1 MKIVN
6 ESKSKA
12 LCAHCLDKTQT
23 NDNCLGSTNPVNP
36 FEEPKMSTKDFKVA
50 SPPTQPEILSIR
62 GLSKPLTDRE
72 STAYDY
78 TVYWLSHDCLALDR
92 SPFLSRSLSLFP
104 SLPEAPSAQMK
115 EIFIGFCSDLSG
127 FVVRFLMAKY
137 ASRSP
142 AAPSLGPSSPR
153 SVYMVFIQICMFISL
168 MPNYEILPPA
178 APRSSQLS
186 AECFGQFKLVIMA
199 FLCTECIQI

>member
-1 MKIVN
+1 MWEMLGLWHVLSREFTNIQFGNANENASRQMKIVN

-62 GLSKPLTDRE
+62 GLSKPLRDRE

-78 TVYWLSHDCLALDR
+78 TVY
-92 SPFLSRSLSLFP
+92 
-104 SLPEAPSAQMK
+104 
-115 EIFIGFCSDLSG
+115 
-127 FVVRFLMAKY
+127 
-137 ASRSP
+137 
-142 AAPSLGPSSPR
+142 
-153 SVYMVFIQICMFISL
+153 
-168 MPNYEILPPA
+168 
-178 APRSSQLS
+178 
-186 AECFGQFKLVIMA
+186 
-199 FLCTECIQI
+199 

>member
-6 ESKSKA
+6 ESKLKA

-62 GLSKPLTDRE
+62 GLSKPLRE
-72 STAYDY
+72 REHCIWLHCLLIVS
-78 TVYWLSHDCLALDR
+78 WLSRTRSIALSLCL
-92 SPFLSRSLSLFP
+92 SLSVALFQRLLRHRWKK
-104 SLPEAPSAQMK
+104 SLLVSVV
-115 EIFIGFCSDLSG
+115 ILSG

-178 APRSSQLS
+178 A
-186 AECFGQFKLVIMA
+186 AECFGQFQLVIMA